1 MCIRDSPIEALKAQ
15 AVAAKCYVLSNMTTS
30 GDYYIGDTSAEQV
43 YKGYNASYT
52 NVIEAVDSTLDEI
65 LAVNGRMLCTYY
77 AASNGGETLL
87 PSQAWPSKRLSD
99 GGYDIRLDPYDLG
112 NAYSKMETIK
122 LPVNMGGE
130 ISPALMNMLLDKAS
144 RALSYQ
150 VNQIDGIYSVS
161 VHSDVY
167 KRQRQ
172 RRWRA

>member
-1 MCIRDSPIEALKAQ
+1 MSNTFPIEALKAQ

-144 RALSYQ
+144 RE
-150 VNQIDGIYSVS
+150 IG
-161 VHSDVY
+161 
-167 KRQRQ
+167 
-172 RRWRA
+172 RAHV